1 MPLYSYY
8 CEACDHTFDEMARVV
23 QYQDPQPCP
32 LCGGSAPRVVGNRF
46 PGFILTGDGWISKNE
61 RIRGQ
66 MRRKNERL
74 ATREREMRGDGTLPT
89 LQPNV
94 GGERTRSWADAA
106 KLAKEKG
113 KDASGYERLAREKDK
128 SA

>member
-1 MPLYSYY
+1 MPLYSYH
-8 CEACDHTFDEMARVV
+8 CESCDRDFDEMARLA

-32 LCGGSAPRVVGNRF
+32 LCGAMAPRVIGGRF
-46 PGFILTGDGWISKNE
+46 PGFILAGDGWVSKNE

-66 MRRKNERL
+66 MQKKNERL
-74 ATREREMRGDGTLPT
+74 AAKEREMRGDGMLPS

-94 GGERTRSWADAA
+94 GGERTKSWADAA

-113 KDASGYERLAREKDK
+113 KDTSGYERLARQEGK